1 MRVKNPIIL
10 GIVYVCVHAH
20 EHICLSRDKI
30 RLLLNKEVHSHISLD
45 SCIKIKYLF
54 GIIFTRYSKHFFK
67 NVPEE
72 CVFLPTF
79 QTVLVCGAHVS
90 LKVKCFNSAVS
101 RN

>member
-1 MRVKNPIIL
+1 MRMKNPIIL
-10 GIVYVCVHAH
+10 AIVYVCVHSH
-20 EHICLSRDKI
+20 EHIYLSKYKI

-72 CVFLPTF
+72 CVFY
-79 QTVLVCGAHVS
+79 
-90 LKVKCFNSAVS
+90 
-101 RN
+101 